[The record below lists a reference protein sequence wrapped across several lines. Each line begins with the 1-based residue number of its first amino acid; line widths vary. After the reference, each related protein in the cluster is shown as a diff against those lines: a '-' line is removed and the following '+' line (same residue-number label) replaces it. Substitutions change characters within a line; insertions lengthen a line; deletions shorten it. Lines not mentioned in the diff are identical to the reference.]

1 MNRSELDRLGE
12 RLRSGLNAADLTL
25 LDQHRQSYAGA
36 YNAAVGR
43 IRSELGLEVSG
54 RPAKSTNAIVDK
66 LRRSSMRL
74 TQMQDIAGCRIIV
87 ADIAT
92 QDQIAAALTAM
103 FDVTVFDRRAKP
115 SHGYRAV
122 HLIVRDADFPVEVQI
137 RTELQHSW
145 AEFSEKLAD
154 RCGIQV
160 KYGGG
165 LSELQDVLTDT
176 SKLVAT
182 FEDAFRSAQLDN
194 LVAQGLRTG
203 IRDIFV
209 RASDVLKQSP

>member
-25 LDQHRQSYAGA
+25 LDQHRQHFAGA
-36 YNAAVGR
+36 YDTVVSR

-54 RPAKSTNAIVDK
+54 RPAKSTTAIVDK

-74 TQMQDIAGCRIIV
+74 TQMQDIAGCRTIV
-87 ADIAT
+87 ADIDK
-92 QDQIAAALTAM
+92 QDQLAAALGSM

-115 SHGYRAV
+115 SHGYRAL
-122 HLIVRDADFPVEVQI
+122 HLIVRDAEFPVEIQI

-145 AEFSEKLAD
+145 AELSEKIAD
-154 RCGIQV
+154 RVGIQV

-165 LSELQDVLTDT
+165 SVVIQEVLAGLSA
-176 SKLVAT
+176 LVAT
-182 FEDAFRSAQLDN
+182 FEDGTKSARLDSTVVHSLGKRIRNLFGRIADQLEK
-194 LVAQGLRTG
+194 
-203 IRDIFV
+203 I
-209 RASDVLKQSP
+209 P